1 MDGNVIYIDEYLK
14 IYISGK
20 DVMAETYRKGFNPEL
35 LLPALEKHPQAVITG
50 MNMLRSMLITAPAGP
65 RKIGEFRDK
74 IHLDISVDFLT
85 ATVTFYMTKEE
96 LSLIPRDALRDAVA
110 SLLRKNGVVF
120 GIDTGALDGELHPL
134 HPYTVA
140 RGIPAENGRD
150 AVIRMYELAEAKPQV
165 SESGRVDFY
174 EMKLI
179 NRVKPGDWLGER
191 IEATEGTPG
200 KNIMGKV
207 IDPVKGKTAPLLY
220 DRKTVEEVRMEGK
233 TILVSKIFGAV
244 NYSDGRISV
253 SNHLEINGDAGVA
266 TGNIK
271 FDGYVTIHGT
281 VNDGYSVEATN
292 DIEINSPYG
301 LGNIKSLVSTNG
313 SIYIKGGISAKK
325 RVEIRAGKN
334 VYVKFADNASIIC
347 GGEVHIGYYCI
358 NSEIMAKG
366 VLFDSFNGQV
376 IGGRITAEV
385 YISVPICGS
394 EIERK
399 TVLEVTGFNRQAMV
413 RRLDELLLE
422 ISNKKLEMHR
432 LRTQQSDPSDQ
443 FRISDRLTAL
453 REEIRE
459 LEEERKHL
467 VMYLKKKG
475 DGEITVSKRIYPN
488 CDLILGGMYAE
499 VDPHVMAQSFYLKD
513 GEIKKL

>member
-1 MDGNVIYIDEYLK
+1 MDGNTIYSNEFLK
-14 IYISGK
+14 IFILNNE
-20 DVMAETYRKGFNPEL
+20 VLAETYKKGFDAEQLHPV
-35 LLPALEKHPQAVITG
+35 LENHPQVTITG
-50 MNMLRSMLITAPAGP
+50 MNTLRSLLMSAPAGP
-65 RKIGEFRDK
+65 KKIGEFRDK
-74 IHLDISVDFLT
+74 IHLDISSDLLA
-85 ATVTFYMTKEE
+85 ATITFYMTKEE
-96 LSLIPRDALRDAVA
+96 LSLIPKEDLRNSVV
-110 SLLRKNGVVF
+110 SLLRRNGVVF
-120 GIDTGALDGELHPL
+120 GTDLGFLDGDLQPL
-134 HPYTVA
+134 RPYTAA

-200 KNIMGKV
+200 TNIKGEA
-207 IDPVKGKTAPLLY
+207 IEQVKGKTAPLFY
-220 DRKTVEEVRMEGK
+220 DRKTVEEIRTEGK
-233 TILVSKIFGAV
+233 TILVSKINGAV
-244 NYSDGRISV
+244 NYSDGKISV

-271 FDGYVTIHGT
+271 FDGYITIHGT

-313 SIYIKGGISAKK
+313 SIYIKGGISAKN

-347 GGEVHIGYYCI
+347 GGEAHIGYYCI
-358 NSEIMAKG
+358 NSEIVAKG
-366 VLFDSFNGQV
+366 VHFDSFNGQV
-376 IGGRITAEV
+376 IGGSITAEI

-413 RRLDELLLE
+413 GRLDELLLA
-422 ISNKKLEMHR
+422 ISNKKLEMYR
-432 LRTQQSDPSDQ
+432 LKTQQSESLDQ
-443 FRISDRLTAL
+443 ARLSERLASL
-453 REEIRE
+453 REELRE
-459 LEEERKHL
+459 LEEERKL
-467 VMYLKKKG
+467 IAMYLNKKG
-475 DGEITVSKRIYPN
+475 DGEIAVSKRIYPN
-488 CDLILGGMYAE
+488 SYIILGGMHAE
-499 VDPHVMAQSFYLKD
+499 VDPQGTAQTFYLKD
-513 GEIKKL
+513 GEIRKL